1 MSGTS
6 ATTRD
11 TEIARNPH
19 QPEGWRRNGIDFFV
33 APPPRCTRHRVVV
46 ASRTRRRCARHK
58 RHDDPLSTPADQEFI
73 RRAYEIARRAYA
85 HGNRPFGALLV
96 DDGKTIA
103 EYENRVNTSGD
114 VTQHAETGLVALAT
128 PKFSPEILSR
138 SILYTST
145 EPCIMCCGAIY
156 WAGIPKMVFGTT
168 ASQMSKLL
176 DRDYVALPARE
187 VFQQIHPQ
195 MVVVGPVMEEEGL
208 KVHSDSK

>member
-1 MSGTS
+1 MNVK
-6 ATTRD
+6 AL
-11 TEIARNPH
+11 P
-19 QPEGWRRNGIDFFV
+19 
-33 APPPRCTRHRVVV
+33 
-46 ASRTRRRCARHK
+46 
-58 RHDDPLSTPADQEFI
+58 DDPLSTPADQEFI